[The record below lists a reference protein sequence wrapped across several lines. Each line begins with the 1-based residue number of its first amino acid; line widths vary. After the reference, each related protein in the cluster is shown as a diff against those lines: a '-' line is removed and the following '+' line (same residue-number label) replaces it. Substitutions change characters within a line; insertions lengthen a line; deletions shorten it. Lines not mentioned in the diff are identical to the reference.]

1 MNPEEEKPD
10 RPTLVRERE
19 IIDLQQASIPA
30 SSNVAEQAN
39 VIHEEQNESEDEES
53 SGPD

>member
-1 MNPEEEKPD
+1 MNPEEEKPE
-10 RPTLVRERE
+10 RPTLARERE
-19 IIDLQQASIPA
+19 IIDLHQASFPP
-30 SSNVAEQAN
+30 SSNVADHAN

>member
-1 MNPEEEKPD
+1 MDQEEAKPE

-19 IIDLQQASIPA
+19 IIELQQASIPA
-30 SSNVAEQAN
+30 SSNVADQAN
-39 VIHEEQNESEDEES
+39 VIHEEQNESDDEVS

>member
-1 MNPEEEKPD
+1 VNPEEEKPE

-19 IIDLQQASIPA
+19 IIDLQQASIPP
-30 SSNVAEQAN
+30 SSNVADQAN

>member
-1 MNPEEEKPD
+1 MNPEEEKPE

-19 IIDLQQASIPA
+19 IIDLQQASFPPSA
-30 SSNVAEQAN
+30 DVAEKAN
-39 VIHEEQNESEDEES
+39 VIHEEQNESEDEEY